1 MDCLGKGKRTIAV
14 NLKHERGRDLIRK
27 LSQNSDV
34 LIEPYRPG
42 VMENL
47 SLGPDA
53 LLRENPRLIYAR
65 LSGFGQTGP
74 LAKRAGHDINYVA
87 LSGILSMLGRHGE
100 PPHAPINL
108 IADFAGGGL
117 LCALGICV
125 ALLERHR
132 SGKGQI
138 IDCSMSEGAAYVG
151 SWLTQS
157 QNLPIW
163 GQERGKNLLDGG
175 TFFYNTYE
183 TKDGK
188 YMSVGALEPQFFE
201 KFAEVLGLGDVN
213 QFDEDTDGL
222 TKRVQELFRAK
233 TQEEWIKLFEHT
245 DSCVYPVLDWKE
257 AHLYQHNKE
266 RGAFV
271 DQAKTD
277 GMVVATPAPKLSR
290 TPAVSRVLRP
300 TGDYV
305 TEAQEIFKE
314 LNLSNEEVRGLC
326 DEGVVIL
333 PADAKL

>member
-1 MDCLGKGKRTIAV
+1 MGKGKRTIAV

-27 LSQNSDV
+27 LSKSADV

-65 LSGFGQTGP
+65 LSGYGQTGP

-100 PPHAPINL
+100 PPQAPINI

-188 YMSVGALEPQFFE
+188 YMSVGALEPQFFAI
-201 KFAEVLGLGDVN
+201 FAKTLGLGDVN

-233 TQEEWIKLFEHT
+233 TQEEWTKLFEHT

-277 GMVVATPAPKLSR
+277 GMVVAAPAPKLSR
-290 TPAVSRVLRP
+290 TPAVSRVLRC
-300 TGDYV
+300 GDYV
-305 TEAQEIFKE
+305 TEAQDIFKE
-314 LNLSNEEVRGLC
+314 LNLSNEEVRSLC
-326 DEGVVIL
+326 DDGVVIL
-333 PADAKL
+333 PTDAKL

>member
-14 NLKHERGRDLIRK
+14 NIKHELGQDLVRK
-27 LSQNSDV
+27 LTNISDV

-47 SLGPDA
+47 NLGPDA

-87 LSGILSMLGRHGE
+87 LSGILSMLGRYGE

-117 LCALGICV
+117 LCALGICI

-132 SGKGQI
+132 SGRGQT

-157 QNLPIW
+157 QTLPIW
-163 GQERGKNLLDGG
+163 GQPRGKNLLDGG
-175 TFFYNTYE
+175 TYFYNTYE
-183 TKDGK
+183 TEDGK
-188 YMSVGALEPQFFE
+188 YMSVGALEPQFFA
-201 KFAEVLGLGDVN
+201 KFTEILGLGDVN
-213 QFDEDTDGL
+213 QFDEDTDEL
-222 TKRVQELFRAK
+222 TKRVQNIFKTK
-233 TQEEWIKLFEHT
+233 TQDEWTKLFEHT

-266 RGAFV
+266 RNAFV
-271 DQAKTD
+271 DQSQTD

-290 TPAVSRVLRP
+290 TPAISRILKH
-300 TGDYV
+300 TSDYA
-305 TEAQEIFKE
+305 TEVQAIFKE
-314 LNLSNEEVRGLC
+314 LNLSNKEICDLC
-326 DEGVVIL
+326 DSGVVVL
-333 PADAKL
+333 PTDAKL